1 MASSPNRVLPKC
13 VEEARVDE
21 IDRTL
26 VALLQQDATR
36 SYAELGRA
44 VHLSAPAAH
53 ERVRKLRRAGVIR
66 RTTVEV
72 DPVALGR
79 TLLAFVEIDTRGWAT
94 EPLAGAVRDDPRV
107 EDLHSI
113 AGDTHFLAKVRVRG
127 PADLEDLLHSLYRVE
142 GVVNTRTRVVLRT
155 HVDRPPAPDAP

>member
-1 MASSPNRVLPKC
+1 
-13 VEEARVDE
+13 VDE

-26 VALLQQDATR
+26 VALLQDDATR

-72 DPVALGR
+72 DPAALGR
-79 TLLAFVEIDTRGWAT
+79 TLLAFIEIDTRGWAT
-94 EPLAGAVRDDPRV
+94 EPLAQAVRHDPRV

-113 AGDTHFLAKVRVRG
+113 AGDTHFLAKVRVSG
-127 PADLEDLLHSLYRVE
+127 PGDLEDLLHGLYRVD

-155 HVDRPPAPDAP
+155 HVDRPPAPEAPDRRAVGGAEHPGPPRR

>member
-1 MASSPNRVLPKC
+1 
-13 VEEARVDE
+13 VDAV
-21 IDRTL
+21 DRTL
-26 VALLQQDATR
+26 IALLQEDATR

-44 VHLSAPAAH
+44 VHLSAPATH

-72 DPVALGR
+72 DPAALGR

-94 EPLAGAVRDDPRV
+94 EPLVEAVRHDPRV
-107 EDLHSI
+107 EDLHAI
-113 AGDTHFLAKVRVRG
+113 AGDTHFLAKVRV
-127 PADLEDLLHSLYRVE
+127 ADPGDLQDLLRDLYRIDAVL
-142 GVVNTRTRVVLRT
+142 NTRTRVVLRT